1 MTLDWQN
8 SIALVL
14 VVLAAA
20 YLGWRGWLVLARR
33 KAGCGACASCPAEQ
47 SQTIAGK
54 PLVTLEANTKPQRA
68 QRTRRRD
75 EEKNHELHELHE

>member
-1 MTLDWQN
+1 MSLDWQN

-14 VVLAAA
+14 VVVAAA

-33 KAGCGACASCPAEQ
+33 KGGCGACASCPADQ
-47 SQTIAGK
+47 PQMIAGK
-54 PLVTLEANTKPQRA
+54 PLVTLDAIVKPQSA

-75 EEKNHELHELHE
+75 EEFNHEFHE